1 MFRETVYSP
10 TKVPQFACT
19 QRMLMINAKAILIV
33 LLSSAKRDT
42 FRMNAETLH
51 TDTTYSMVSF
61 DLDGGPLLNLIFVA
75 PYS

>member
-1 MFRETVYSP
+1 
-10 TKVPQFACT
+10 
-19 QRMLMINAKAILIV
+19 MLMIKAKAILVV

-61 DLDGGPLLNLIFVA
+61 DLDRGPLSNLIFSHPTHELA
-75 PYS
+75 KPSPMERK